1 MKTRIATFRDSL
13 TNNIG
18 YRLAA
23 LLMAL
28 IFWVWVQSEQR
39 VETRARAAVTWVLPE
54 GMALVEPPVD
64 SVTLTVEGVQA
75 IVRTLRQRELGIEI
89 DLSKAREGDVAIDL
103 AQKTIEGL
111 PQQLHVLAVSPSQVR
126 VTLDRVLRRKV
137 SISPNPVGKVA
148 DGYRVIDVSVSPQR
162 GELEGPVSILKNID
176 SVTTEEVDIGGLR
189 EDADFTVGLALRKG
203 VSVTGKGKAFTVH
216 VDVEPIVTERRFEGV
231 PVLVRDG
238 AYVASTQSVAVELAG
253 PEEELANID
262 AGVVSVMVYLPEG
275 YVEAAGEARHGK
287 GNGPRYE
294 VVHGGSEAV
303 KVQGVEPDRIAIV
316 RKE

>member
-1 MKTRIATFRDSL
+1 MKTKLAAFRDSI
-13 TNNIG
+13 TNNLG
-18 YRLAA
+18 YRLVA
-23 LLMAL
+23 LFLAL
-28 IFWVWVQSEQR
+28 VLWVFVQSEQR
-39 VETRARAAVTWVLPE
+39 VETRARAVVRWVLPE
-54 GMALVEPPVD
+54 GMALVEPPVE

-111 PQQLHVLAVSPSQVR
+111 PQQLHVLSVAPSQVR

-137 SISPNPVGKVA
+137 GVSPNPVGKVA

-162 GELEGPVSILKNID
+162 GELVGPVSILKDVD
-176 SVTTEEVDIGGLR
+176 SVTTEEVDVGGLR

-203 VSVTGKGKAFTVH
+203 IAVAGKGQAFTVH

-238 AYVASTQSVAVELAG
+238 AYVASTQSVAVQLAG
-253 PEEELANID
+253 PEEELSNID

-275 YVEAAGEARHGK
+275 YADAAGEARHGK

-303 KVQGVEPDRIAIV
+303 KVQGVEPDRIAII